1 MYETPVGIVN
11 IKDPD
16 NVAPLSRRLGLS
28 FEQLLKIRF

>member
-1 MYETPVGIVN
+1 MDETRVGIVS
-11 IKDPD
+11 IKRPD